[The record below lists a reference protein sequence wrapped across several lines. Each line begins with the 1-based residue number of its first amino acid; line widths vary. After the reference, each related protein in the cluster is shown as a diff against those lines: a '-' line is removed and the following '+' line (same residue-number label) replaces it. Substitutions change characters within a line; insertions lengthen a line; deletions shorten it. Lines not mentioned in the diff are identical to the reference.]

1 MEEIILLVAYAYEI
15 SHTDNEIIKKEI
27 IHVTPYINDQ
37 TNPYFKTCKSEVLN
51 YGRSSHVPPNH
62 RLRSAPFPPS
72 HPRAKPHKALVRTAN
87 FSFNFSV
94 YQ

>member
-15 SHTDNEIIKKEI
+15 SHTDNEIIEKEI
-27 IHVTPYINDQ
+27 IHVTAYINDQ
-37 TNPYFKTCKSEVLN
+37 TNPYFKTYKSEVLN
-51 YGRSSHVPPNH
+51 YGRSSHVPPNR

-72 HPRAKPHKALVRTAN
+72 HPRDKPYKEIVRTAN
-87 FSFNFSV
+87 FSFIFLV